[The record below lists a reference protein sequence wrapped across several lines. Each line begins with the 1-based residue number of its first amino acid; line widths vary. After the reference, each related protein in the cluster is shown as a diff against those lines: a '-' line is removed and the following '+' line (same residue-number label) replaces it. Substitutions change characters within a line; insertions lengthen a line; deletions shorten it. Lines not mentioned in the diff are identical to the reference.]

1 MNESIFGCFFKVGFN
16 PNKNEQDFM
25 NLANSFKIYI
35 SGENGISYKLKKLK
49 QEDYGKDLKLV
60 LFQFNVEPS
69 LIELQHLKPIEN
81 YRKSEK
87 AIGIPIIVNDEN
99 FFSKSE
105 LERYDFLIDTI
116 LQKLDLLAE
125 VVKKKKLDTNVE
137 VLKSDLKNIF
147 KAICPP
153 LAGASICSCQ
163 QIKIN

>member
-153 LAGASICSCQ
+153 PSLARAFARAN
-163 QIKIN
+163 K